1 MVQLLPRILSRG
13 HLITSCTARGLA
25 THTDIL
31 NEDFAKEESLMISA
45 LFLLERYSSSLAIL

>member
-13 HLITSCTARGLA
+13 QLIVSCTSRGLA

-45 LFLLERYSSSLAIL
+45 LSLFERYSSSSR